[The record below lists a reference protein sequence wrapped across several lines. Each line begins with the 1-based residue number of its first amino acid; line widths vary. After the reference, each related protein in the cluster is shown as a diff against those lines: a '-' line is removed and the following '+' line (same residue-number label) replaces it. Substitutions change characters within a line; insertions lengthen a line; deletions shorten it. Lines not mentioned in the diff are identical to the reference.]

1 MNKNVLKYFLCLVV
15 FCFWSVAYTG
25 WTTRICWFLLQNT
38 PMIDIKQTSWSSKH
52 VWPWQECFR
61 TWLKTKLYHDR
72 HAGVWLYVGYTRVPV
87 HFIRTLSASTPAWS
101 CFCSVPKSTGKSSF
115 PEAQSGFINE
125 NHNLNYDNFLIY
137 VLTTF
142 LFAEK

>member
-1 MNKNVLKYFLCLVV
+1 MTGMQVCGCVSVTQEFL
-15 FCFWSVAYTG
+15 F
-25 WTTRICWFLLQNT
+25 
-38 PMIDIKQTSWSSKH
+38 TSSELC
-52 VWPWQECFR
+52 PPPR
-61 TWLKTKLYHDR
+61 R
-72 HAGVWLYVGYTRVPV
+72 RG
-87 HFIRTLSASTPAWS
+87 PA
-101 CFCSVPKSTGKSSF
+101 FVSVPKSTGKSSF